1 LEIILPPLKKMRC
14 DGSVE
19 RMPLNNTVWTI
30 LGLQRDALRNV
41 LESVNKEIQAA
52 EAMVS
57 CLEK

>member
-1 LEIILPPLKKMRC
+1 MRC